1 MGMSKGHLPGLFLKG
16 FHVRFVS
23 TLPLGG
29 LLSHAAK
36 GAVTVGVAKGASG
49 QGVAVVNL
57 IIRRWAAGDDTLLK
71 RLKDV

>member
-1 MGMSKGHLPGLFLKG
+1 MRFL
-16 FHVRFVS
+16 S
-23 TLPLGG
+23 TLTLGG

-57 IIRRWAAGDDTLLK
+57 IIRRWAPLS
-71 RLKDV
+71 R